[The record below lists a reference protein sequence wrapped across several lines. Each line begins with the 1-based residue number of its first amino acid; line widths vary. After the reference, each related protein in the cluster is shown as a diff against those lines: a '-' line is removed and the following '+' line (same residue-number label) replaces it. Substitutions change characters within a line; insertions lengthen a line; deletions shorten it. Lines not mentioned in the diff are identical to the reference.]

1 MKSYGVNIQ
10 MKPLQPYFHLVL
22 ITAVIQVIVFQHFT
36 KSVKIGNF
44 GVLNWAIS
52 GAKSKFESCYTDNNR
67 NQHQS

>member
-1 MKSYGVNIQ
+1 MKSYGVTIQ
-10 MKPLQPYFHLVL
+10 MKPLQPYLVL
-22 ITAVIQVIVFQHFT
+22 IAAVIQVIVFQHFT
-36 KSVKIGNF
+36 KSVKIGKF